1 MVEER
6 SRRSVLRAVGV
17 TGATALAGCSWN
29 NPDVSGGHLFVENF
43 LPEDYQTAISVAQG
57 RSQDGE
63 EVVEGYYRI
72 PSDHA
77 IQFGEI
83 LEGGAAH
90 TITAYTRGSSPE
102 DRTTVTVPACG
113 SEDATRDVSVRVR
126 EDGTGI
132 IPWEC
137 NQEYDR
143 RELEYVDASEYRIGT
158 PTEVTAANETTGNG
172 S

>member
-1 MVEER
+1 MVDER
-6 SRRSVLRAVGV
+6 SRRSVLRAAGV
-17 TGATALAGCSWN
+17 TGAAAIAGCSWN
-29 NPDVSGGHLFVENF
+29 NPDVTGGHLFVENF
-43 LPEDYQTAISVAQG
+43 LPEDYRTVVSVAQG
-57 RSQDGE
+57 RSRDGE

-77 IQFGEI
+77 IQFEEI

-90 TITAYTRGSSPE
+90 TITAYTRGSSPA

-113 SEDATRDVSVRVR
+113 GENATRDVSVRVR

-137 NQEYDR
+137 DQEYER
-143 RELEYVDASEYRIGT
+143 RELEYVDATDYRVGP
-158 PTEVTAANETTGNG
+158 PTEAMESPETTGNG